1 MQIYP
6 RQFPPKRRRQPTRRA
21 ERHIYQTL
29 TSSPL
34 SGFTYYE
41 WRRDFNDIEL
51 DFAIWM
57 RDHGRAALQVKG
69 GRYELRQ
76 GEFYLHTQGEVIH
89 IASSPID
96 EAWLAALD
104 LHDDIVDKL
113 APAYDPFVLPVLCFP
128 DMQPDEQ
135 IEKLAHRKRV
145 CLLWQCDQPDQRLQ
159 EILLAQPVRAA
170 LPTARIAR
178 EVFGVTDGLIDLN
191 MMGNAEA
198 SDINCT
204 TSSYSSAQL
213 DPATPVTKRVLVSL
227 GNLALIEARASAIQV
242 HTEIRR

>member
-6 RQFPPKRRRQPTRRA
+6 RQFPPKRRRQRTRRA
-21 ERHIYQTL
+21 ERRIYQTL
-29 TSSPL
+29 ASSPL

-41 WRRDFNDIEL
+41 WRRTFDDLEL
-51 DFAIWM
+51 DFAVWA
-57 RDHGRAALQVKG
+57 RDHGRAGIQVKG
-69 GRYELRQ
+69 GHYQLAN
-76 GEFYLHTQGEVIH
+76 GEFELHTQGRVEP

-159 EILLAQPVRAA
+159 EILLAQPVRST
-170 LPTARIAR
+170 LPTSRISR
-178 EVFGVTDGLIDLN
+178 EVFGVTDGLINLN
-191 MMGNAEA
+191 MMDNAKA
-198 SDINCT
+198 SDISCPER
-204 TSSYSSAQL
+204 SDSSAQL
-213 DPATPVTKRVLVSL
+213 DPATPATKRLLVSL
-227 GNLALIEARASAIQV
+227 GSFGLIEARAGIIKV
-242 HTEIRR
+242 HTKVRR

>member
-1 MQIYP
+1 MQMYP
-6 RQFPPKRRRQPTRRA
+6 SQFPPKRRRKATRRA
-21 ERHIYQTL
+21 ELRIFNAL
-29 TSSPL
+29 ASSNL
-34 SGFTYYE
+34 AGFSYYE
-41 WRRDFNDIEL
+41 WRKDFDDIEL
-51 DFAIWM
+51 DFAVWM

-69 GRYELRQ
+69 GGYELRQ
-76 GEFYLHTQGEVIH
+76 GEFYLHTQGRVEP

-159 EILLAQPVRAA
+159 EILLAQPVRST
-170 LPTARIAR
+170 LPTSRISR
-178 EVFGVTDGLIDLN
+178 EVFGVTDGLINLD
-191 MMGNAEA
+191 MMDNAET
-198 SDINCT
+198 SDISCL
-204 TSSYSSAQL
+204 TSPDSSAQL
-213 DPATPVTKRVLVSL
+213 DPATPATKRLLVSL
-227 GNLALIEARASAIQV
+227 GNLALIEARAGIIKV
-242 HTEIRR
+242 HTKVRR

>member
-1 MQIYP
+1 MQMYP
-6 RQFPPKRRRQPTRRA
+6 SQFPPKRRRKATRRA
-21 ERHIYQTL
+21 ELRIFNAL
-29 TSSPL
+29 ASSNL
-34 SGFTYYE
+34 AGFSYYE
-41 WRRDFNDIEL
+41 WRKDFDDLEL

-69 GRYELRQ
+69 GGYELRQ
-76 GEFYLHTQGEVIH
+76 GEFYLHTQGEVIP

-159 EILLAQPVRAA
+159 EILLAQPVRST
-170 LPTARIAR
+170 LPTSRISR
-178 EVFGVTDGLIDLN
+178 EVFGVTDGGI
-191 MMGNAEA
+191 
-198 SDINCT
+198 
-204 TSSYSSAQL
+204 QL
-213 DPATPVTKRVLVSL
+213 DPAALSDVAASCPAAPDIYPEPEPAAAAKQLLINL
-227 GNLALIEARASAIQV
+227 GSFGLIEAKARIIQV
-242 HTEIRR
+242 HTKVRR

>member
-1 MQIYP
+1 MQMYP
-6 RQFPPKRRRQPTRRA
+6 SQFPPKRRRKATRRA
-21 ERHIYQTL
+21 ELRIFNAL
-29 TSSPL
+29 ASSNL
-34 SGFTYYE
+34 AGFSYYE
-41 WRRDFNDIEL
+41 WRKDFDDLEL

-69 GRYELRQ
+69 GGYELRQ
-76 GEFYLHTQGEVIH
+76 GEFYLHTQGEVIP

-159 EILLAQPVRAA
+159 EILLAQPVRAV
-170 LPTARIAR
+170 LPTSRISR
-178 EVFGVTDGLIDLN
+178 EVCAATDGGI
-191 MMGNAEA
+191 
-198 SDINCT
+198 
-204 TSSYSSAQL
+204 QL
-213 DPATPVTKRVLVSL
+213 DPAALSDVAASCPAAPDIYPEPEPAAAAKQLLINL
-227 GNLALIEARASAIQV
+227 GSFGLIEARAGIIKV
-242 HTEIRR
+242 HTKVRR